1 MINLAPIRDRFA
13 SLSPHLDERERRLLA
28 ATEAR
33 SAGYGGIAAVAR
45 ATGIAVST
53 IGRGLKELRGATVAA
68 EATRVRR
75 HGGGRKTL
83 ISGSPLLLGDLLAL
97 VEPTE
102 RGDPMSPLRWTCKG
116 TRRLA
121 KELTAM
127 GHKISRTV
135 VGELLN
141 AQKFSLQG
149 NRKTL
154 EGGQSPDRDAQFLHI
169 NNRVTKALAWNQP
182 VISVDTK
189 KKELVGDFKNN
200 GREWRPKGSPEAVR
214 VHDFVIPE
222 LGRAVPYG
230 VYDIAANAGWVSV
243 GMSAD
248 TAEFAVGTIRRW
260 WHEIGRVRYPGT
272 KYLTITADGGGSNGS
287 RVRLWKRELQRLSN
301 ELGIDIVVHH
311 LPPGTSKW
319 NKIEHRL
326 FSFITMNWRGKPL
339 VSYAVIIALIGAT
352 TTDAGLTVRCEHDE
366 AIYQKGTKVSD
377 AEMGA
382 LNIVRDQFHG
392 EWNYTIKP
400 TNLSDGAV
408 VS

>member
-1 MINLAPIRDRFA
+1 MINHAPIRDRFV

-33 SAGYGGIAAVAR
+33 AAGYGGIAAVAR
-45 ATGIAVST
+45 ATGMAVST
-53 IGRGLKELRGATVAA
+53 IGRGLKELRGSAAAA
-68 EATRVRR
+68 EAPRVRR
-75 HGGGRKTL
+75 QGGGRKTL
-83 ISGSPLLLGDLLAL
+83 VSASPSLLGDLLAL

-154 EGGQSPDRDAQFLHI
+154 EGGQSPDRDAQFHHI
-169 NNRVTKALAWNQP
+169 NESVSKALTAKQP

-200 GREWRPKGSPEAVR
+200 GREWRPQGSPEEVR
-214 VHDFVIPE
+214 VHDFIIPE

-230 VYDIAANAGWVSV
+230 VYDVAANAGWVSV

-260 WHEIGRVRYPGT
+260 WHEIGRVRYPGA

-287 RVRLWKRELQRLSN
+287 RVRLWKRELQVLSN
-301 ELGIDIVVHH
+301 ELGIDIAMHH

-339 VSYAVIIALIGAT
+339 VSYAAIIALIGAT
-352 TTDAGLTVRCEHDE
+352 TTEAGLTVRCERDE
-366 AIYQKGTKVSD
+366 ATYRKGTKVTD
-377 AEMGA
+377 ADMA
-382 LNIVRDQFHG
+382 AINIVRAEFHG

-400 TNLSDGAV
+400 NNRSDGAV
-408 VS
+408 DS

>member
-1 MINLAPIRDRFA
+1 
-13 SLSPHLDERERRLLA
+13 
-28 ATEAR
+28 
-33 SAGYGGIAAVAR
+33 
-45 ATGIAVST
+45 
-53 IGRGLKELRGATVAA
+53 
-68 EATRVRR
+68 
-75 HGGGRKTL
+75 
-83 ISGSPLLLGDLLAL
+83 
-97 VEPTE
+97 
-102 RGDPMSPLRWTCKG
+102 
-116 TRRLA
+116 LA

-169 NNRVTKALAWNQP
+169 NDRVTKALALEQP

-200 GREWRPKGSPEAVR
+200 GREWRPRGSPEAVR

-260 WHEIGRVRYPGT
+260 WHEIGHARYPDT

-326 FSFITMNWRGKPL
+326 FSFITMNWRGRPL
-339 VSYAVIIALIGAT
+339 RTYETVVNLIGSTTNRGGLVVRARLDRRKYAT
-352 TTDAGLTVRCEHDE
+352 G
-366 AIYQKGTKVSD
+366 KKVSA
-377 AEMGA
+377 AEFRA
-382 LNIVRDQFHG
+382 LKIERNDFHG
-392 EWNYTIKP
+392 DWNYVIHPRKK
-400 TNLSDGAV
+400 DG
-408 VS
+408 

>member
-1 MINLAPIRDRFA
+1 M
-13 SLSPHLDERERRLLA
+13 
-28 ATEAR
+28 
-33 SAGYGGIAAVAR
+33 
-45 ATGIAVST
+45 ST
-53 IGRGLKELRGATVAA
+53 IGRGLKELNGETAPAGRK
-68 EATRVRR
+68 RVRR
-75 HGGGRKTL
+75 AGGGRKAL
-83 ISGSPLLLGDLLAL
+83 ISVSPALLSDLLSL

-121 KELTAM
+121 KELNMM

-135 VGELLN
+135 VGELLH
-141 AQKFSLQG
+141 AQRFSLQG

-154 EGGQSPDRDAQFLHI
+154 EGGQSPDRDAQFHHI
-169 NNRVTKALAWNQP
+169 NESVTKAQAANQP
-182 VISVDTK
+182 VIPVDTK

-200 GREWRPKGSPEAVR
+200 GKEWRPQRSPEPVR
-214 VHDFVIPE
+214 VHDFIIPE

-248 TAEFAVGTIRRW
+248 TAEFAVNTIRRW

-301 ELGIDIVVHH
+301 ELGIDIAVHH

-339 VSYAVIIALIGAT
+339 VSYQTIISLIGAT
-352 TTDAGLTVRCEHDE
+352 TTENGLTVRCEQDE
-366 AIYQKGTKVSD
+366 TLYQKGAKVTD
-377 AEMGA
+377 EEMA
-382 LNIVRDQFHG
+382 LINIIRDEFHG

-400 TNLSDGAV
+400 GNRSDRAV
-408 VS
+408 NS